1 MKESW
6 RKSVTKLKPYIPGKA
21 IEEVKRELGLDEII
35 RLASNE
41 NPFGPSPKAVEAM
54 QIAVKDSQ
62 LYPESTCRELREK
75 LGNFYKIDPDQFL
88 IANGADNIIS
98 LIGNAYI
105 NPGDEIIYCTPTF
118 PAYRTIT
125 LLMEGTP
132 VEVPLLANHT
142 YNLEGILSAINE
154 NTKLIFICN
163 PNNPTGTILGENELE
178 LFFKKIPPHV
188 IVVLDEAY
196 VDFIDRERYSTGI
209 DYVKE
214 GYPVI
219 FVRTF
224 SKLYGLAGTRIGY
237 AAARFEYIEP
247 IRAVREP
254 FSANR
259 IAHAGALAAFDD
271 QEYIN
276 KSLRENKREM
286 IELTKELKALG
297 FNVTES
303 HANFLFVDMKEDVK
317 ELSKALMQ
325 EGILIRPCIAW
336 GLPTYARISIGTW
349 EQNKQLIKSLKK
361 IRKNLTAT
369 VAKGEK

>member
-132 VEVPLLANHT
+132 VEVPLLAET
-142 YNLEGILSAINE
+142 GDLGV
-154 NTKLIFICN
+154 KLR
-163 PNNPTGTILGENELE
+163 TQRLRSLRTL
-178 LFFKKIPPHV
+178 
-188 IVVLDEAY
+188 VLRHQVPLVER
-196 VDFIDRERYSTGI
+196 DRLVLRETP
-209 DYVKE
+209 D
-214 GYPVI
+214 
-219 FVRTF
+219 
-224 SKLYGLAGTRIGY
+224 LAG
-237 AAARFEYIEP
+237 
-247 IRAVREP
+247 
-254 FSANR
+254 
-259 IAHAGALAAFDD
+259 
-271 QEYIN
+271 
-276 KSLRENKREM
+276 
-286 IELTKELKALG
+286 LK
-297 FNVTES
+297 
-303 HANFLFVDMKEDVK
+303 
-317 ELSKALMQ
+317 
-325 EGILIRPCIAW
+325 
-336 GLPTYARISIGTW
+336 
-349 EQNKQLIKSLKK
+349 
-361 IRKNLTAT
+361 
-369 VAKGEK
+369 